1 MPTVEQ
7 GVLRLAR
14 IVKANKDMSV
24 VRDNTTELTEVLTSF
39 VKMHWP
45 VVDWNRFLIISH
57 SVYVRRN
64 RFSSEVQNCLKLLV
78 LEGSCPVSM
87 HRHTCFSFLAL
98 LSSPPSHSPSHQSW
112 QPAAPAIEWIPVSM
126 AQPWTCTNGPP
137 LSPQLDRLQ
146 MKHT

>member
-24 VRDNTTELTEVLTSF
+24 VRENITELTEGLTSF

-45 VVDWNRFLIISH
+45 VVYWKRFKIISH
-57 SVYVRRN
+57 SVYFCRSK
-64 RFSSEVQNCLKLLV
+64 FSSEVQNCLKLLV

-87 HRHTCFSFLAL
+87 HRHTCFSFLAPP
-98 LSSPPSHSPSHQSW
+98 SSLPSHSPYHQSW
-112 QPAAPAIEWIPVSM
+112 QPPALAIEWIPLSM
-126 AQPWTCTNGPP
+126 ARPWTCTNVPP
-137 LSPQLDRLQ
+137 LSPQLDRLR